1 MIRALNKRA
10 KRAICLGIV
19 ALIIIIA
26 GKFFTGNNFGGN
38 NNDDFISV
46 LSVGN
51 GDSILVCSNGSATLI
66 DTGDQMY
73 SRELV
78 RKIRGYGINSIET
91 LVLTHSHSDHIGSAE
106 YILST
111 LKVENV
117 VLPEFKSDE
126 TQENKSLKDLN
137 DAVSKS
143 NAQKYIATQG
153 MVINTGDIEFT
164 VLQSDAN
171 QPDINN
177 RSTVLMA
184 KFDDKKFLFMADL
197 EAEGEEQLIDNK
209 INFDCDV
216 LKVGHHGSKTSTT
229 AEFLEI
235 ATPQISAI
243 SVGSNSYGHPADSVI
258 NSLKQM
264 GSQVFRTDRHGDIV
278 FTVENGIIK
287 VN

>member
-1 MIRALNKRA
+1 MKALNKKA
-10 KRAICLGIV
+10 KRALCLGIV

-78 RKIRGYGINSIET
+78 KKIRGYGINSIET

-111 LKVENV
+111 LKVENI
-117 VLPEFKSDE
+117 VLPEIKSDE
-126 TQENKSLKDLN
+126 TQDNKSLKELIN
-137 DAVSKS
+137 VVSKS
-143 NAQKYIATQG
+143 DAQKYIATQG

-164 VLQSDAN
+164 VLQSDGN
-171 QPDINN
+171 QSDINN
-177 RSTVLMA
+177 RSIVLMA
-184 KFDDKKFLFMADL
+184 KFEDKKFLFMGDL
-197 EAEGEEQLIDNK
+197 EAEGEEQLIDSK

-243 SVGSNSYGHPADSVI
+243 SVGSNSYGHPSDSVV
-258 NSLKQM
+258 NGLKQA

>member
-1 MIRALNKRA
+1 
-10 KRAICLGIV
+10 
-19 ALIIIIA
+19 
-26 GKFFTGNNFGGN
+26 
-38 NNDDFISV
+38 
-46 LSVGN
+46 
-51 GDSILVCSNGSATLI
+51 
-66 DTGDQMY
+66 
-73 SRELV
+73 V

-258 NSLKQM
+258 DSLKQA

>member
-1 MIRALNKRA
+1 MKALNKRA
-10 KRAICLGIV
+10 KRAICLSV
-19 ALIIIIA
+19 VVLIIIIA

-51 GDSILVCSNGSATLI
+51 ADSILVCSNGSATLI

-73 SRELV
+73 SRELA

-111 LKVENV
+111 LKVENI

-126 TQENKSLKDLN
+126 TQDNKLLKELN

-143 NAQKYIATQG
+143 NAQKYIAAQG

-171 QPDINN
+171 QTDINN

-184 KFDDKKFLFMADL
+184 KLEGKKFLFMGDL
-197 EAEGEEQLIDNK
+197 EAEGEELLIDSK

-216 LKVGHHGSKTSTT
+216 LKVGHHGSSTSTT

-243 SVGSNSYGHPADSVI
+243 SVGSNSYGHPADSVV
-258 NSLKQM
+258 NSLKQI

>member
-258 NSLKQM
+258 DSLKQA

-278 FTVENGIIK
+278 FMVENGIIK